1 MPRRVVRHMTSC
13 RSLTRL
19 LLPLTLTVTG
29 LPAQRPDA
37 AARSGVTRLQI
48 EATFLGGSPEVD
60 AVELNGRLLRPT
72 ELRRNEAGEDLGAR
86 AAMERFVL
94 TTLQQE
100 LERRHAWLDEAQ
112 YEAAY
117 DEYRGPYDSTP
128 FTVKVIATRFKGYPD
143 LATFRARWRVFECF
157 RRTLPKDACND
168 AALAAEAERSR
179 DLLVGTGVE
188 IECWLHA
195 ATQQDDGR
203 RDFAAAEQ
211 AAAKTL
217 QKLRAGE
224 AVEDPA
230 VQFSHHGEKSPLL
243 FNPLQNLFGEGE
255 YTSLLREPAAAAVMR
270 AKTGELVGPLH
281 SPTGVLVVRVAKRTE
296 VDRKIDVK
304 NERTRELL
312 RQLLEQRLFLD
323 WVDEVFAKAVLR
335 LPRR

>member
-1 MPRRVVRHMTSC
+1 MTFRHP
-13 RSLTRL
+13 LARL
-19 LLPLTLTVTG
+19 LLPLTLTATG
-29 LPAQRPDA
+29 LPGQRPDIS
-37 AARSGVTRLQI
+37 ARSGVTRLQI
-48 EATFLGGSPEVD
+48 EATFLGGSP
-60 AVELNGRLLRPT
+60 AVEAIELDGRLLRPA
-72 ELRRNEAGEDLGAR
+72 ELRRNDAGEDIGAR

-94 TTLQQE
+94 TALQQE
-100 LERRHAWLDEAQ
+100 LERRHAWLDDETF
-112 YEAAY
+112 EAAY

-143 LATFRARWRVFECF
+143 LATFRERWRVFECF

-188 IECWLHA
+188 IEWWLHP

-203 RDFAAAEQ
+203 RDFATAEL

-230 VQFSHHGEKSPLL
+230 VVFSHHGEKSPLL
-243 FNPLQNLFGEGE
+243 FNPLQNLFGEGD

-270 AKTGELVGPLH
+270 AKAGELVGPLR

-296 VDRKIDVK
+296 VDRKVDAK
-304 NERTRELL
+304 NERTKELL
-312 RQLLEQRLFLD
+312 RQLRGQRLFLD